1 MTRED
6 AQVVALQAVGF
17 LAGTD
22 DLVSVFMGATGI
34 GREDLVTGIDTPE
47 VQAAVLDFVLMDDQW
62 VLAFAEET
70 GRPPETVALARAA
83 LPGGD
88 DRHWT

>member
-1 MTRED
+1 MTRD
-6 AQVVALQAVGF
+6 AAQVVALQAVGF
-17 LAGTD
+17 LAATD

-34 GREDLVTGIDTPE
+34 AREDLIAGIETPE

-62 VLAFAEET
+62 VLAFAKET
-70 GRPPETVALARAA
+70 GQPPEAIALARAS
-83 LPGGD
+83 LPGGE